1 MFGHEFK
8 YEGYAT
14 ADKYEI
20 GERILSRVLLKRSLL
35 TQRMRTNVADAF
47 ATFASPPALV
57 GSKSSEIF
65 RLTIMKPRSTVFG
78 GRPKMHA

>member
-20 GERILSRVLLKRSLL
+20 GERILSKVLLKRSLL
-35 TQRMRTNVADAF
+35 TKGMSRFPSRSRRIKKLGNLQTNNYETSIYYIRRTSEDAC
-47 ATFASPPALV
+47 LE
-57 GSKSSEIF
+57 G
-65 RLTIMKPRSTVFG
+65 RSYS
-78 GRPKMHA
+78 M